1 VGGSHGSGE
10 KKGPTGVGR
19 TAEEPGQ
26 TANVDL
32 CFVPATHEARQR
44 LPAVSGSSG
53 RLVITPLR
61 EAEEEP
67 TWPGQIFADAR
78 VAYADAMT
86 AFVAAATASRPPP
99 PLQQEEEE
107 EEGAAQIARMERH
120 RRAHNQ
126 VMILRAAR
134 SVQRARR
141 RQDDRDWQALCAARR
156 TAPARRRRSVTARAA
171 AAAWRGQRV
180 ARQEV
185 LAQRRQDDALWQQ
198 QQRQALHD
206 TPSPAP
212 AARRWIAVLVL
223 TDTCTRQCL
232 GLPLFE
238 AGPRVTAE
246 MVRRAL
252 ETLLP
257 PELQFLISDRGIH
270 FTARAFG
277 RLACEAEFMHVLI
290 ARHRPP
296 SNGIA
301 ERFVR
306 TLKEWLAAQAW
317 SDSADL
323 APLLRRFLQEYN
335 ARPHQGLRIPGL
347 SPDECARRLWL
358 L

>member
-1 VGGSHGSGE
+1 MGRAHESGE
-10 KKGPTGVGR
+10 KRGLLGVAR

-32 CFVPATHEARQR
+32 CFVPATHMAQQR

-53 RLVITPLR
+53 RLVVSPVR
-61 EAEEEP
+61 ETAGEHV
-67 TWPGQIFADAR
+67 WPGQVFADPG
-78 VAYADAMT
+78 VDYADAMH
-86 AFVAAATASRPPP
+86 AFVAASTAPRLPPSP
-99 PLQQEEEE
+99 AHGE
-107 EEGAAQIARMERH
+107 AQTARTEWH
-120 RRAHNQ
+120 RLVHNQ
-126 VMILRAAR
+126 TMVVRAEYSA
-134 SVQRARR
+134 QRAQR
-141 RQDDRDWQALCAARR
+141 RQEDRAWQDLWMARR
-156 TAPARRRRSVTARAA
+156 TSPDRRRRSVTAREA
-171 AAAWRGQRV
+171 AAAWRAQRV
-180 ARQEV
+180 ERQEV
-185 LAQRRQDDALWQQ
+185 LAQRRQEDARWQ

-206 TPSPAP
+206 APSPAP
-212 AARRWIAVLVL
+212 ATRCWIAVLIL
-223 TDTCTRQCL
+223 TDNCTRQCL

-238 AGPRVTAE
+238 AGPKVTKVTAE
-246 MVRRAL
+246 MVRHAL

-277 RLACEAEFMHVLI
+277 RLAYEAEFMHVLI
-290 ARHRPP
+290 ARHRPQ

-317 SDSADL
+317 DAAAGL

-335 ARPHQGLRIPGL
+335 ARPHQGLSIPGL
-347 SPDECARRLWL
+347 SPDEFARRLWL

>member
-1 VGGSHGSGE
+1 VGESHTCGE
-10 KKGPTGVGR
+10 KRGPADVGR

-32 CFVPATHEARQR
+32 CFVPATHEAQQR

-53 RLVITPLR
+53 RLLVTPLR
-61 EAEEEP
+61 ETEEER
-67 TWPGQIFADAR
+67 TWPGQIFADPD
-78 VAYADAMT
+78 VAYVAAMQ
-86 AFVAAATASRPPP
+86 ASVAAAIALVPPA
-99 PLQQEEEE
+99 PLPEQGEAPEAE
-107 EEGAAQIARMERH
+107 IACRERH
-120 RRAHNQ
+120 RRVHNQ
-126 VMILRAAR
+126 EMVLRAAH
-134 SVQRARR
+134 SVQRAQRR
-141 RQDDRDWQALCAARR
+141 HDDRVWHDLCAARR
-156 TAPARRRRSVTARAA
+156 IAPDRRRRSASARAA
-171 AAAWRGQRV
+171 AAAWRARRV

-185 LAQRRQDDALWQQ
+185 LAQRRQEDATWQ

-206 TPSPAP
+206 TPSPASP
-212 AARRWIAVLVL
+212 ARRWIAVLVL
-223 TDTCTRQCL
+223 TDNCTRHCL

-238 AGPRVTAE
+238 AGPKVTAE

-270 FTARAFG
+270 FTAQAVG
-277 RLACEAEFMHVLI
+277 RLAREAEFVHVLI
-290 ARHRPP
+290 ARHRPQ

-317 SDSADL
+317 DSATDL
-323 APLLRRFLQEYN
+323 APLLGRFRQEYN
-335 ARPHQGLRIPGL
+335 ARPHQGLGLPGL
-347 SPDECARRLWL
+347 SPDEFARRLWL

>member
-1 VGGSHGSGE
+1 M
-10 KKGPTGVGR
+10 
-19 TAEEPGQ
+19 
-26 TANVDL
+26 
-32 CFVPATHEARQR
+32 PATHEAQQR

-53 RLVITPLR
+53 RLVITPVR
-61 EAEEEP
+61 EAEEER
-67 TWPGQIFADAR
+67 TWPGQIFEDAR

-86 AFVAAATASRPPP
+86 AFVAAATASRPPS
-99 PLQQEEEE
+99 PLQQE

-126 VMILRAAR
+126 VLILRAAR
-134 SVQRARR
+134 SAQRARR
-141 RQDDRDWQALCAARR
+141 RQEDRDWQALCAARR
-156 TAPARRRRSVTARAA
+156 TAPVRRRRSVTARAA
-171 AAAWRGQRV
+171 AVAWRAQRV
-180 ARQEV
+180 ERQEV
-185 LAQRRQDDALWQQ
+185 CAQRRQDDALWQQ
-198 QQRQALHD
+198 QRQALHD
-206 TPSPAP
+206 TPSPLP

-223 TDTCTRQCL
+223 TDNCTRQCL

-238 AGPRVTAE
+238 AGPQVTAE

-257 PELQFLISDRGIH
+257 PELQFLISDRGSH
-270 FTARAFG
+270 FTAQAFG
-277 RLACEAEFMHVLI
+277 RLACEAEFVHVLI
-290 ARHRPP
+290 ARHRPQ

-317 SDSADL
+317 SDAADL

-335 ARPHQGLRIPGL
+335 ARPHQGLSIPGL
-347 SPDECARRLWL
+347 SPDEFARRLWL

>member
-1 VGGSHGSGE
+1 MGESHTGGE
-10 KKGPTGVGR
+10 KRGPAGVGR

-32 CFVPATHEARQR
+32 CFVPATHEAQQR

-53 RLVITPLR
+53 RLRITPLQ
-61 EAEEEP
+61 ETEEER
-67 TWPGQIFADAR
+67 TWPGQIFADPD
-78 VAYADAMT
+78 VTYGDAMQ
-86 AFVAAATASRPPP
+86 AYVAATTASPALPSEP
-99 PLQQEEEE
+99 GEAPTAE
-107 EEGAAQIARMERH
+107 IAGLEQH
-120 RRAHNQ
+120 RRVHNQ
-126 VMILRAAR
+126 EMALRAAH
-134 SVQRARR
+134 SVQRAQRR
-141 RQDDRDWQALCAARR
+141 HDDRAWHDLCAARR
-156 TAPARRRRSVTARAA
+156 TAPDRRRRSATARAA
-171 AAAWRGQRV
+171 AATWRAQRV
-180 ARQEV
+180 ERQEV
-185 LAQRRQDDALWQQ
+185 LAQRRQEDAHWQ

-212 AARRWIAVLVL
+212 ATRRWIAVLVL
-223 TDTCTRQCL
+223 TDNCTRQCL

-238 AGPRVTAE
+238 AGPKVTAE

-270 FTARAFG
+270 FTAQAVA
-277 RLACEAEFMHVLI
+277 RLAREAAFVHVLI
-290 ARHRPP
+290 ARHRPQ

-317 SDSADL
+317 DSSTAL
-323 APLLRRFLQEYN
+323 APLLARFHQEYN
-335 ARPHQGLRIPGL
+335 ARPHQGLGIPGL
-347 SPDECARRLWL
+347 SPDEFARRLWL

>member
-32 CFVPATHEARQR
+32 CFVPATHEAQQR

-53 RLVITPLR
+53 RLVITPVR

-67 TWPGQIFADAR
+67 TWPGQIFEDAR

-107 EEGAAQIARMERH
+107 GAAQIARMERH

-126 VMILRAAR
+126 VMILRAER
-134 SVQRARR
+134 SAQRARR
-141 RQDDRDWQALCAARR
+141 RQEDRDWQALCAARR

-171 AAAWRGQRV
+171 AAVWRAQRV
-180 ARQEV
+180 ERQEV
-185 LAQRRQDDALWQQ
+185 LVQRRQEDALWQQ
-198 QQRQALHD
+198 QRQALPD
-206 TPSPAP
+206 TPSPLP

-223 TDTCTRQCL
+223 TDNCTRQCL

-238 AGPRVTAE
+238 AGPQVTAE
-246 MVRRAL
+246 MVRCAL

-270 FTARAFG
+270 FTAQAFG
-277 RLACEAEFMHVLI
+277 RLACEAEFVHVLI
-290 ARHRPP
+290 ARHRPQ

-335 ARPHQGLRIPGL
+335 ARPHQGLSIPGL
-347 SPDECARRLWL
+347 SPDEFARRLWL